1 MNNYRSKYATT
12 PSSFRLFRRSQV
24 AKLYEDIERNV
35 ADAGVYQHLNHIAT
49 GRLFFPQKVLG
60 SSVGASRY
68 ELRDPQPVARE
79 LYSLPLLFLTHLTK
93 NGAAL
98 P

>member
-1 MNNYRSKYATT
+1 MFNYRSKFATT
-12 PSSFRLFRRSQV
+12 PSSFRLLRRSQV

-49 GRLFFPQKVLG
+49 GRLFFPQEKFGVE
-60 SSVGASRY
+60 ASRY
-68 ELRDPQPVARE
+68 ELRDPLPVARE
-79 LYSLPLLFLTHLTK
+79 LYSLPLLLLTHLTK
-93 NGAAL
+93 NSAAL